1 MSRTDVTDAPAPAAI
16 AGLARKAVLVA
27 GPEDWEPTRSRV
39 LLDVLKELA
48 REVVVVGPPANR
60 LEPAGGGAVEFN
72 FGGRWRNPVRETT
85 EAFNLA
91 RTLEAE
97 GADLV
102 HVVGVKPAVLA
113 CLAFRL
119 SPPRHTVLHLPD
131 LGPLAPDGG
140 LGRPYRAL
148 ALRLLASQLR
158 KPTAFLLVEG
168 EADLNDL
175 RAEGITPGARFALL
189 GGSGIDPDTY
199 PLMPPSQSE
208 MPVAAFVGP
217 VAEASGLRTLLRA
230 FERVWARGVRLQ
242 LDLFG
247 EVGTQGE
254 GGISFEEWT
263 RWSRHPGVRCSGA
276 PADVREVWRRA
287 EICVRPAESR
297 QGLPRVLVEAAACG
311 RALLVTDV
319 SGGSSFVRHG
329 LEGFVVPAGDAAA
342 LAEAL
347 ERLARDPSMRQRM
360 GAAAR
365 LRMLQGHTEAHV
377 TETLRGAYLS
387 LIGAGRR

>member
-1 MSRTDVTDAPAPAAI
+1 MSRTDATDAPAPGAI
-16 AGLARKAVLVA
+16 TGLVRKALLLA
-27 GPEDWEPTRSRV
+27 GAEDWEPTRSRV
-39 LLDVLKELA
+39 LLGVLKELA
-48 REVVVVGPPANR
+48 QEVVVVGPPAGR
-60 LEPAGGGAVEFN
+60 LERSGVGAVEFD
-72 FGGRWRNPVRETT
+72 FGSRWRNPVRETT

-113 CLAFRL
+113 CVAFRL
-119 SPPRHTVLHLPD
+119 SPPRHAVLHLPD
-131 LGPLAPDGG
+131 LGPLAPERR
-140 LGRPYRAL
+140 LARPYRAL

-175 RAEGITPGARFALL
+175 KVEGIAPGARFALL
-189 GGSGIDPDTY
+189 GGSGIELDTY

-217 VAEASGLRTLLRA
+217 VTEASGLRTLLRA

-247 EVGTQGE
+247 QLGPESE
-254 GGISFEEWT
+254 GGISSEEWT
-263 RWSRHPGVRCSGA
+263 RWSRHPGVRCSGP

-287 EICVRPAESR
+287 EVCVRPAERR
-297 QGLPRVLVEAAACG
+297 QVLPRVLVEAAACG

-319 SGGSSFVRHG
+319 AGDSSFVRHG
-329 LEGFVVPAGDAAA
+329 VEGLVVPAGDVAA

-347 ERLARDPSMRQRM
+347 ERLARDTGMRQRM

-365 LRMLQGHTEAHV
+365 LRVLQGYTEAHV
-377 TETLRGAYLS
+377 KETLRGAYLS
-387 LIGAGRR
+387 LLGGGRR